1 MRRRVSSSRSPA
13 SFAPVRNGRESL
25 RGRKSDRSQFTR
37 EANSHSNS
45 VKESGSA
52 AKEPKK
58 AAARGTLF
66 RSFFAAGFECS
77 THMRHSGMRLDLVK
91 STAHDQFALLDYLR
105 LEQQGLRVAREG
117 IRWHLVEREPGHY
130 DFASLMPVVQ
140 AARTTHTQVI
150 WDLCHFGWPE
160 HLDLFSSEFV
170 TSLARYG
177 AAVAQWL
184 VQQMDEPPFIV
195 PVNEISFF
203 SWAAGDEGSMFPFI
217 KERGFELKKHLARAT
232 IETMK
237 AIWAAVPEARF
248 VHVDPIIHVVA
259 SAKHPEEIP
268 AAEAYRL
275 TQYQAWDMLCGRLCP
290 ELGGESRFLD
300 IVGVNF
306 YPHNQWIYNLKN
318 LRQIRKF
325 RPLSFRH
332 PLHRPFREMLQE
344 VHQRYRRPLLV
355 AETGAETI
363 RRAGWLRY
371 VCEESRQAMLNGVPL
386 EAICLY
392 PILNHPGWL
401 DDRHCHNGLW
411 DYPDEEGNRKAYKP
425 LERELKR
432 WRGVFERGQ
441 LPRVRAINDR
451 AASKQTIS

>member
-1 MRRRVSSSRSPA
+1 
-13 SFAPVRNGRESL
+13 
-25 RGRKSDRSQFTR
+25 
-37 EANSHSNS
+37 
-45 VKESGSA
+45 
-52 AKEPKK
+52 
-58 AAARGTLF
+58 
-66 RSFFAAGFECS
+66 
-77 THMRHSGMRLDLVK
+77 MRLDLVK

-290 ELGGESRFLD
+290 ELGVESRFLD

-325 RPLSFRH
+325 TPLSFRH

-411 DYPDEEGNRKAYKP
+411 DYPDEEGNRKVYKP
-425 LERELKR
+425 L
-432 WRGVFERGQ
+432 
-441 LPRVRAINDR
+441 VR
-451 AASKQTIS
+451 